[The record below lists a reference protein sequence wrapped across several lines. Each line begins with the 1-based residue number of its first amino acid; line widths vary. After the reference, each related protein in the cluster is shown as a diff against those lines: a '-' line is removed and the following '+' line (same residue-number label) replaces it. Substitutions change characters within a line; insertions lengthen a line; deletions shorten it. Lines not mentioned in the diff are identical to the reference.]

1 MIMVFVFILVIFSG
15 FVTHR
20 AGAVFDCLKL
30 TTSSPQN
37 DKDYCRNELAQIEAE
52 LARLLDLQKEQQK
65 TTGTLVGDV
74 NYLTSQINALKAKVK
89 ARSLVIAQLRV
100 NIAEK
105 VSKINSLSQKI
116 EREHESL
123 AQLLRN
129 TNEFDDGTLVHLILS
144 DNSVSNFYSDLES
157 YASIKQAV
165 KASTEIIRGIKT
177 ETEVVKTDL
186 ETKQNAEI
194 DAKVELENAQKKVA
208 LSEAEKKQL
217 LVISKQT
224 EAAYQTLAR
233 EKKARAD
240 RIRAALFPL
249 RDSQAIPFGT
259 ALMYAENAQ
268 KKTGVRPALVL
279 AILQQESSLGAN
291 VGTCNRAQDTLK
303 WQNIMPGPVHYSNY
317 LKNGKSC
324 NGPNSPCSYRD
335 DQSAFVRIT
344 DSLNISPEG
353 TPLSCPINGS
363 GWGGAMGP
371 SQFIPTTWELF
382 KSKISKALDISNP
395 NPWEPLHAIMATSIY
410 IGELGARSQSF
421 TAERE
426 AACRYYS
433 GKGCSDPKVKNL
445 FYGNQVM
452 DRASKIQTDIDLL

>member
-1 MIMVFVFILVIFSG
+1 M
-15 FVTHR
+15 
-20 AGAVFDCLKL
+20 
-30 TTSSPQN
+30 
-37 DKDYCRNELAQIEAE
+37 
-52 LARLLDLQKEQQK
+52 
-65 TTGTLVGDV
+65 
-74 NYLTSQINALKAKVK
+74 K

-177 ETEVVKTDL
+177 ETEIVKTDL

-217 LVISKQT
+217 LAISKQT

-279 AILQQESSLGAN
+279 AILQQESNMGAN
-291 VGTCNRAQDTLK
+291 VGSCVITNLSTGETKGVNYGTIFPNGIHPTRDLPLLRA
-303 WQNIMPGPVHYSNY
+303 IV
-317 LKNGKSC
+317 
-324 NGPNSPCSYRD
+324 
-335 DQSAFVRIT
+335 
-344 DSLNISPEG
+344 EG
-353 TPLSCPINGS
+353 LGRNPLTTRVSCPLAS
-363 GWGGAMGP
+363 GGYGGAMGP
-371 SQFIPTTWELF
+371 TQFIPSTWNSFQTRIANTLG
-382 KSKISKALDISNP
+382 KGLADPWNP
-395 NPWEPLHAIMATSIY
+395 EDAIMASSIY
-410 IGELGARSQSF
+410 LGDLGASVGGF
-421 TAERE
+421 TAERT
-426 AACRYYS
+426 AALKYYAGS
-433 GKGCSDPKVKNL
+433 NWNKKANA
-445 FYGNQVM
+445 FYGNSVM
-452 DRASKIQTDIDLL
+452 QKTAVIQANIDLL